1 MARTAKTVELS
12 KIINIETGKAY
23 AVSFVKTMEMVGK
36 DQSEWPML
44 EKIMSTSSEIE
55 SKQAK
60 EKREKREANAKKKAD
75 RVAEILAELDV
86 KLPEGILL
94 KSVEVKPKG
103 PMIDELDDEGAKTG
117 EKVQDVT
124 HYDIDLRWGK
134 RGEGKLLR
142 SSVSTGGD
150 KKPKTEDEIQLEID
164 NLTKE
169 LVGDLLK
176 IVG

>member
-60 EKREKREANAKKKAD
+60 EKREKREANANKKAE

-103 PMIDELDDEGAKTG
+103 PMIDELDEEGKKTG
-117 EKVQDVT
+117 EKIQMSATTTLTFVGASGVKESCFARRCPLVAT
-124 HYDIDLRWGK
+124 RSPRPRK
-134 RGEGKLLR
+134 RFRRK
-142 SSVSTGGD
+142 ST
-150 KKPKTEDEIQLEID
+150 ISRRNWLAIF
-164 NLTKE
+164 
-169 LVGDLLK
+169 
-176 IVG
+176 